1 MERMSKRQPVPIH
14 AQVSILA
21 KLYPNGEV
29 KTQTLRH
36 LVWEMNILPS
46 PNSTTYRIRIDY
58 TIGESPKVF
67 VIDPPVLKRPGGQDY
82 LPHVFDT
89 KQQQI
94 CLYYSPFGEWNGSM
108 FLARK
113 IVPWASE
120 WLFYY
125 ELWLSTG
132 EWLGEGIKH

>member
-1 MERMSKRQPVPIH
+1 MGRKSKRTPVPIY

-21 KLYPNGEV
+21 KDYPNGEV

-36 LVWEMNILPS
+36 LVWEMSILPS
-46 PNSTTYRIRIDY
+46 PNSKTYRIRIDY

-67 VIDPPVLKRPGGQDY
+67 VIDPPVLKRPEGQDH

-94 CLYYSPFGEWNGSM
+94 CLYYGPFGEWNGSM